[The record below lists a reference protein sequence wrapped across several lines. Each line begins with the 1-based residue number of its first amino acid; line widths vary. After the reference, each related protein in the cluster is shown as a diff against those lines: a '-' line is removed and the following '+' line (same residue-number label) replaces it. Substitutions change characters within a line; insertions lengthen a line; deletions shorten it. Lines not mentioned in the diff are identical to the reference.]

1 MTTQMLARFALAF
14 ALLVCGLSP
23 GRAAALEKL
32 TFETATGPHTFM
44 VEVAVTPEERE
55 VGLMYRRSMPAD
67 HGMLFDF
74 GKSDEIAMWMQNTY
88 LSLDMV
94 FVTADGRVRRVE
106 RATQPL
112 STRVIPSEGPVRYV
126 VELVA
131 GAAERIGLKP
141 GDRVVHPRI
150 AQTDL

>member
-94 FVTADGRVRRVE
+94 FVAADGRVRRIE

-150 AQTDL
+150 AQPDR